1 MGKSE
6 SKPKKEINKLSVK
19 SKINQEFICPYC
31 NKKFSGNMTYTQLNQ
46 HLKRC
51 EKRNQ
56 SYKNINSGAKIGFSC
71 DEYIYDNTKN
81 NNNKIKRRVRKFS
94 SLILKEISKNNRI
107 NYNLNFA
114 KSNDDAILENIKK
127 DENNKP
133 KIIGTFDERYNQ
145 MLDYFA
151 LKKNKF
157 KTNLIIK
164 EKNTLQLL
172 NKLKKNNLY
181 EHINI
186 IMELKGEEKQYTLIE
201 FVLHYIDYMIKNNSI
216 EIINGKTISFSFCQ
230 KKIDFEIF
238 GYILAILLI
247 YSEYKINYKLPNLFC
262 KLLLNEKL
270 DLNDIQYEN
279 KPLYDYLFKLKNGN
293 DFSELNIYFNYEG
306 NDLISNGAKIKVNE
320 NNCEIYIDKMIEY
333 EINKFN
339 KEIDIMKSSLFNYVP
354 KNYLMNFRGDELY
367 RIFNRIA

>member
-6 SKPKKEINKLSVK
+6 SKPKKEIKKLSVK

-56 SYKNINSGAKIGFSC
+56 SYKNINSGELIGFHS
-71 DEYIYDNTKN
+71 DEYIYDNAKN
-81 NNNKIKRRVRKFS
+81 NNNKIKGRIRKFS
-94 SLILKEISKNNRI
+94 SLILKEISKNNKI
-107 NYNLNFA
+107 DYNLNFA

-127 DENNKP
+127 DENKEK

-145 MLDYFA
+145 MMEYFA
-151 LKKNKF
+151 LKKNQF

-164 EKNTLQLL
+164 GENVLQLL
-172 NKLKKNNLY
+172 NELKKNNLY
-181 EHINI
+181 ENI
-186 IMELKGEEKQYTLIE
+186 ILIMLMKEEEKQYTLIE
-201 FVLHYIDYMIKNNSI
+201 FIFQYFDYMIKYKNI
-216 EIINGKTISFSFCQ
+216 EIINGKTISFSFSQ
-230 KKIDFEIF
+230 KKFDFEIF

-247 YSEYKINYKLPNLFC
+247 YSEYKIKYKLPHLFC
-262 KLLLNEKL
+262 KLILNEKL

-279 KPLYDYLFKLKNGN
+279 KPLYDYLFKLKNRS
-293 DFSELNIYFNYEG
+293 DFSELNIFFNYEG

-320 NNCEIYIDKMIEY
+320 YNCEIYIDKMIEY
-333 EINKFN
+333 EINKFK